1 MDIGN
6 CFSILSSNGW
16 QAFFNILRNSNSQL
30 EKLDIMNT
38 TITDDVVGAMVGSL
52 GSLSSLKSLNIGANV
67 SIETQGWKTLAN
79 LLRSPTCML
88 KKLDLFENSIDDETL
103 ATFAN
108 ALVHNR
114 SLSALL
120 LGLGGNEAI
129 TERGWAPFENVICDT
144 SSIDATY
151 SSNHTLRQLLT
162 DSWEY
167 QAEDDE
173 SLPQDLVEL
182 LDMNRYNSPSDAARL
197 KIIQYH
203 PNIDMEPLFE
213 WGSENERSLK
223 ALPFVV
229 AWFDIAKEAGD
240 TDDIG
245 KKKLSAMYQF
255 AQAMPLMF
263 VPTFHIKVGDKK
275 RKR

>member
-1 MDIGN
+1 M
-6 CFSILSSNGW
+6 SL
-16 QAFFNILRNSNSQL
+16 
-30 EKLDIMNT
+30 NT
-38 TITDDVVGAMVGSL
+38 TITDDVVGAMVDAL
-52 GSLSSLKSLNIGANV
+52 GSLSSLKLLDLAANR
-67 SIETQGWKTLAN
+67 SITTQGWKTFAN

-88 KKLDLFENSIDDETL
+88 KKLDLFENSIDDDTL

-120 LGLGGNEAI
+120 LGANEDI
-129 TERGWAPFENVICDT
+129 TERGWAPFKNVICDT

-151 SSNHTLRQLLT
+151 SSNHTLRQLLN
-162 DSWEY
+162 DCWEY
-167 QAEDDE
+167 QEENDE

-182 LDMNRYNSPSDAARL
+182 LNMNRYNSPSDAARL

-203 PNIDMEPLFE
+203 HNIDMEPFFE
-213 WGSENERSLK
+213 WGSEDERSLK

-229 AWFDIAKEAGD
+229 AWFDKAEEAGGA
-240 TDDIG
+240 DDIG
-245 KKKLSAMYQF
+245 KKKLSSIYQF

-263 VPTFHIKVGDKK
+263 VPTFHIKGGDNK
-275 RKR
+275 RKRE